1 MYEQVNSAIK
11 NMTERE
17 EQSILDTLED
27 INEHVDI
34 LNNETGELVTRITVL
49 ENQMQQVLWLDQLVV
64 GAIIL
69 TVLGAGLTQI
79 IKKEKKRQKN
89 GIID

>member
-17 EQSILDTLED
+17 EQSILDALED

-79 IKKEKKRQKN
+79 IKKEKKRQKMV
-89 GIID
+89 